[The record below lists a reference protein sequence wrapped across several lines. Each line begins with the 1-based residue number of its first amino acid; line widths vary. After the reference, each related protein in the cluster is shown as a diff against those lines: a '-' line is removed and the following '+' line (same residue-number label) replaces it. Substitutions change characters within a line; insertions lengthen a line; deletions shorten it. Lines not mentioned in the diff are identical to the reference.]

1 LTGSQATSKKED
13 GMSGI
18 PSPGGLSQIGQIA
31 INVRDTARAAAFYR
45 DRLGVKHL
53 FSAGTMAFFDAG
65 GVRLMLST
73 PEKPEFDHP
82 SSIIY
87 FKVPDIAAAHH
98 ALRDRGVTFRQEP
111 RLLARMPDHEL
122 WMAFFEDSE
131 GNVMALMS
139 EVRKE

>member
-1 LTGSQATSKKED
+1 
-13 GMSGI
+13 MSGAA
-18 PSPGGLSQIGQIA
+18 PRFGLSSIGQIA
-31 INVRDTARAAAFYR
+31 VQVRDTARATAFYR
-45 DRLGVKHL
+45 DRLGMKLL
-53 FSAGTMAFFDAG
+53 FSAGAMAFFDAG

-87 FKVPDIAAAHH
+87 FRVADLALAHD
-98 ALRDRGVTFRQEP
+98 ALRGRGVKFREEP
-111 RLLARMPDHEL
+111 HLLARMPDHEL

-139 EVRKE
+139 EIRK

>member
-1 LTGSQATSKKED
+1 
-13 GMSGI
+13 MSEAA
-18 PSPGGLSQIGQIA
+18 SPFELSGIGQIA
-31 INVRDTARAAAFYR
+31 VNARDIARAAAFYR
-45 DRLGVKHL
+45 DRLGLKHL

-73 PEKPEFDHP
+73 PEKAEFDHP

-87 FKVPDIAAAHH
+87 FRVADIAAAHD
-98 ALRDRGVTFRQEP
+98 ALRGRGVRFRQEP

-139 EVRKE
+139 EVRKEKA

>member
-1 LTGSQATSKKED
+1 
-13 GMSGI
+13 MSEAA
-18 PSPGGLSQIGQIA
+18 SPFGLSGIGQIA
-31 INVRDTARAAAFYR
+31 VNARDIARAAAFYR
-45 DRLGVKHL
+45 DRLGLKHL
-53 FSAGTMAFFDAG
+53 FSVVTMAFFDAG

-73 PEKPEFDHP
+73 PEKAEFDHP

-87 FKVPDIAAAHH
+87 FRVADIAAAHD
-98 ALRDRGVTFRQEP
+98 ALRGRGVQFRQEP

-139 EVRKE
+139 EVRK